1 MNICANK
8 YKGIRSAL
16 IYDDFAMEMS
26 IRHNCANFFA
36 IPAKDVDY
44 DVLCRYIETC
54 FSNTFDGGRH
64 QIRIQELEK

>member
-1 MNICANK
+1 VNICANK

-16 IYDDFAMEMS
+16 IYDEFAMEMS

-36 IPAKDVDY
+36 IPSKDVDY
-44 DVLCRYIETC
+44 NTLDKYLEIC
-54 FSNTFDGGRH
+54 SNNTFDGGRH